1 MEGFNGH
8 VGQFR
13 HPLSDEQP
21 IRIALEALLDGVVN
35 ADGVDAGHAGLHLKL
50 TEVNPRFK
58 IEKAPRQMLHA
69 GLPGVV
75 EVVRQKADQH
85 GAHAKI
91 QIPRFGHAAHAR
103 VDERDA
109 RLPSLPGFEGFGG
122 AVVGEIRI
130 AAVHTFKFYAAFR
143 LKLLDEVPL
152 PAQSATKRLEVHF
165 GPRHFRRPVRL
176 VHLPHAEASPC

>member
-1 MEGFNGH
+1 MRGGFNGH

-13 HPLSDEQP
+13 HPLFDEQP
-21 IRIALEALLDGVVN
+21 VRIAFQALLDRIVN

-50 TEVNPRFK
+50 AEMNPRFK
-58 IEKAPRQMLHA
+58 IEEAPRQMLHA
-69 GLPGVV
+69 GLPGG
-75 EVVRQKADQH
+75 RGGASKSCQH

-109 RLPSLPGFEGFGG
+109 RLPSLQASRDSGCRC
-122 AVVGEIRI
+122 EIRI
-130 AAVHTFKFYAAFR
+130 AAVHAFKFYAAFR

-152 PAQSATKRLEVHF
+152 PAQSAAKRLEVHF
-165 GPRHFRRPVRL
+165 GRS
-176 VHLPHAEASPC
+176 ASASGTLGTPAAC